1 MYCPITRTH
10 TSISSHSDQ
19 CSSITHKNPLALGLM
34 SLFPSALGAQAPGA
48 LAFEAQGRR
57 AAGLTLASLVKIWQ
71 GRRAKVTLRHFEI
84 KVVD

>member
-1 MYCPITRTH
+1 
-10 TSISSHSDQ
+10 
-19 CSSITHKNPLALGLM
+19 M